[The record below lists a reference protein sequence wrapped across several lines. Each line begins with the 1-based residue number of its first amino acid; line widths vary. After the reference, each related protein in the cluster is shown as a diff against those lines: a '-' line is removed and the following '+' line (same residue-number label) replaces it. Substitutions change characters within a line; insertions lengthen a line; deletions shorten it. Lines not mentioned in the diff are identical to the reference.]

1 MIGQLVNDWDTAWHA
16 ANAFINETS
25 IGIEVSNYT
34 GGPGWKITDKAVE
47 ETAHLIAALCR
58 AYKLGRPEPGRNV
71 RYHREFTSTSCPH
84 NLAPGGEDNATLIAR
99 ARHWYDA
106 MANSTNAAPAPAP
119 APAPKETEV
128 TKEQA
133 DRIEAKLDLLLDQV
147 AGKRNERGEQEF
159 NGWEQ
164 GGHRTLYDLTSAI
177 AADAGIAGTADTKK
191 GRK

>member
-34 GGPGWKITDKAVE
+34 GAPGWKITDKAVE

-58 AYKLGRPEPGRNV
+58 AYNLGRPEPGRNV

-106 MANSTNAAPAPAP
+106 MANPTNPAPAPAP

-128 TKEQA
+128 TKDQA

-147 AGKRNERGEQEF
+147 AGQRNERGEQEF

-177 AADAGIAGTADTKK
+177 AAEAGIAGTADTKK